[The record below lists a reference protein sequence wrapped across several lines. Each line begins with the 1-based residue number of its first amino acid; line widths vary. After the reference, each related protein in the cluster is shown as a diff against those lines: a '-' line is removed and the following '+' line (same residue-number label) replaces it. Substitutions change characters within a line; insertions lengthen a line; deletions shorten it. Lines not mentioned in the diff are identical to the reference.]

1 MIHPLNKFRAFLNSF
16 LFFLSLL
23 FEEVKEIVSIYQ
35 GNVLVSS
42 LCDCSSISNIVVEL
56 LTREELKK
64 RETRVKKRKDKKN
77 KRLSK

>member
-56 LTREELKK
+56 LTRKELKK